1 MDNFSKNSLY
11 QKIILKL
18 LRKKSYTVDELLNAL
33 NECLYEDY
41 NCKAISRRTFDRA
54 KEQLIDKGYRIISQK
69 INGTNYFVLQDSPEN
84 TVLTEEEQL
93 TFPLLLGLLETE
105 RKMNAVDWLKI
116 ALKDEFNFSD
126 NDLKSQ
132 PYFIHVQPSLNNQDE
147 LLLLA
152 GKIIDFIK
160 KGQAISFLYPK
171 NNKFEF
177 KQVAPLQIR
186 YYDNRYYLLGS
197 SYDEKTGQPTNLLQ
211 TYTIDLIEDKQVYP
225 AVDESDENEL
235 TYEPIYFDY
244 VDLYKKTRLEEL
256 LRHSIGIWYDWKE
269 NSLKTYKL
277 KFTGWAMGIIKNK
290 KIHPSQKLIEE
301 TNDYLIIELTV
312 WDNPETRNYFNRFL
326 DTCEWLN

>member
-18 LRKKSYTVDELLNAL
+18 LRKKSYTIDELLNAL

-54 KEQLIDKGYRIISQK
+54 KEQLIDKGYHIISQK

-105 RKMNAVDWLKI
+105 RKMNAVEWLKT

-152 GKIIDFIK
+152 GKIIDYIK

-211 TYTIDLIEDKQVYP
+211 TYTIDLIEGKQVYP

-235 TYEPIYFDY
+235 TDNPIYFDY
-244 VDLYKKTRLEEL
+244 NDLYKETRLEEL
-256 LRHSIGIWYDWKE
+256 LSNSIGIWYKWKE

-277 KFTGWAMGIIKNK
+277 KFTSWAMGIIKNK
-290 KIHPSQKLIEE
+290 KIHPSQKTIEE
-301 TNDYLIIELTV
+301 TNDYLIIEITV
-312 WDNPETRNYFNRFL
+312 WENDESNNYFNRFM
-326 DTCEWLN
+326 DKCERLN

>member
-105 RKMNAVDWLKI
+105 RKMNAVEWLKT

-152 GKIIDFIK
+152 GKIIDYIK

-211 TYTIDLIEDKQVYP
+211 TYTIDLIEGKQVYP

-235 TYEPIYFDY
+235 TDEPIYFDY

-290 KIHPSQKLIEE
+290 KIHPSQKTIEE
-301 TNDYLIIELTV
+301 TNDYLIIEITV
-312 WDNPETRNYFNRFL
+312 WENDESNNYFNRFM
-326 DTCEWLN
+326 DKCERLN

>member
-18 LRKKSYTVDELLNAL
+18 LRKKSYTIDELLNAL

-93 TFPLLLGLLETE
+93 TFPLLLGLLETA
-105 RKMNAVDWLKI
+105 RKMNAVEWLKT

-171 NNKFEF
+171 KNKFEF

-186 YYDNRYYLLGS
+186 YYDNRFYLLGS

-211 TYTIDLIEDKQVYP
+211 TYTIDLIEGKQVYP

-235 TYEPIYFDY
+235 TDEPIYFDY

-301 TNDYLIIELTV
+301 TNDYLIIEITV
-312 WDNPETRNYFNRFL
+312 WENDESNNYFNRFM
-326 DTCEWLN
+326 DTCERLN